1 MCRRDLH
8 NIGASA
14 CCRRCRLPCEQHSS
28 RSDCNEMC
36 VCERDANHRA
46 RREDTAPHM
55 CALQAH
61 QHDVSSFNDAITCS
75 AHEGVPQYRP
85 LSQRVHGRRPARG
98 VHLVG
103 SATTRQLRGRSRHCS
118 RAFPQSP
125 MARGSR
131 QRRKRGTHGD
141 DGSRQQ
147 QQPVSSSTY
156 VSASGA
162 TLLST
167 SCA

>member
-14 CCRRCRLPCEQHSS
+14 RCRRCRLPCEQHSS
-28 RSDCNEMC
+28 CSDCNEMC

-46 RREDTAPHM
+46 RREGASPHM

-61 QHDVSSFNDAITCS
+61 QHDVSSFNDTIKRS
-75 AHEGVPQYRP
+75 AHESVPQYQS
-85 LSQRVHGRRPARG
+85 LSQRVHGLRPARG
-98 VHLVG
+98 VRLLG
-103 SATTRQLRGRSRHCS
+103 SATTRPLRGRSRHCS
-118 RAFPQSP
+118 QAFPQSP
-125 MARGSR
+125 LARGSR
-131 QRRKRGTHGD
+131 QRRKRGTRGD

-147 QQPVSSSTY
+147 QQPASSSTH

-167 SCA
+167 SCS